1 MGAGPTVLVT
11 NQVGLDDLSG
21 LSNLYDS
28 MNLSAASKQDLWQ
41 LFRHEWGL
49 ALLFLLTS
57 GCRQEVKHRLRAGA
71 FRSTKGLSC
80 VVHCHMVLGMQRQR
94 EAGEHILTA
103 HVAST
108 TNTSKCF
115 PQTDGTA

>member
-49 ALLFLLTS
+49 AS
-57 GCRQEVKHRLRAGA
+57 A
-71 FRSTKGLSC
+71 
-80 VVHCHMVLGMQRQR
+80 
-94 EAGEHILTA
+94 
-103 HVAST
+103 
-108 TNTSKCF
+108 
-115 PQTDGTA
+115 